1 MLKKLQKIGI
11 KFNYLK
17 LHYLTLFLFFS
28 VENRIGKEKEFRD
41 LKIMFKSILFIIKC
55 SPPNCDTTSCPFNH
69 CIKCLF
75 NHFPIFKFINSLLIA
90 SRPVSH
96 YGAGCCLVHSNILFN
111 VFPKKEVTND

>member
-17 LHYLTLFLFFS
+17 LRYLTLFSFFS

-41 LKIMFKSILFIIKC
+41 SKIMFKSILFIIKC
-55 SPPNCDTTSCPFNH
+55 SPFNCDTTSYPFNH

-75 NHFPIFKFINSLLIA
+75 NHFPIQVHNSLLIA

-96 YGAGCCLVHSNILFN
+96 YGAGCFLVHSNLLFN
-111 VFPKKEVTND
+111 VSPKKEVTND